1 MHRVH
6 RVRRVHRGHRAGAC
20 LLAIAVCLACA
31 PHEAPAEVA
40 SISRQRID
48 HVTPRRDFVGPAPT
62 RLEWTAV
69 DGADSYD
76 VTVVTEIDSRVFER
90 RGARGTSIP
99 WPKEITLT
107 PGTYFWRVVG
117 VKDGRSVADSGRS
130 AFVVTD

>member
-1 MHRVH
+1 MQ
-6 RVRRVHRGHRAGAC
+6 RVRLLGLC
-20 LLAIAVCLACA
+20 LLAAIVSLACS
-31 PHEAPAEVA
+31 PSEEAPPADVA
-40 SISRQRID
+40 AITRQTID

-76 VTVVTEIDSRVFER
+76 ISVSTEIDSRVFEH

-107 PGTYFWRVVG
+107 PGTYFWRIVA